1 MTRMLGVSL
10 ISLCVLVLLNVN
22 QASAQQRVS
31 SQCGAYGQ
39 ANHCQARWDNRSK
52 SCVC

>member
-1 MTRMLGVSL
+1 MTRMLGILL
-10 ISLCVLVLLNVN
+10 ISLCVFVPLNVN

-31 SQCGAYGQ
+31 SQCEAYGK

>member
-1 MTRMLGVSL
+1 MTRMLGILL
-10 ISLCVLVLLNVN
+10 ISLCVLVLLNVK

-31 SQCGAYGQ
+31 SQCAAFGQ
-39 ANHCQARWDNRSK
+39 ANHCTARWDNRSK